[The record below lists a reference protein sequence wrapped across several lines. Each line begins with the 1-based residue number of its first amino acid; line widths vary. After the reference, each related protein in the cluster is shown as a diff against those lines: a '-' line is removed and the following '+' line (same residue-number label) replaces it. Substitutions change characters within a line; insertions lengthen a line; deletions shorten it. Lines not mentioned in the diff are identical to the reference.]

1 MAICFVGAW
10 RCSMKEFLQ
19 NCRVRALLTLV
30 SIKRRSAHCDAN
42 TGSSR
47 DWLPFVTAALILS
60 ASITAGTAFAQTEA
74 RAAAERSSIVVRG
87 KVLRTNASDEPLLAP
102 SNQTAIISVDEMYA
116 GNEIAGDQK
125 GQTVTVILTQ
135 PNAVKPGEEALFFG
149 NPRFLGKSLTI
160 ADEAELPASAAAS
173 ASSAVQARRDRPVLE
188 RLAAANLVFRGMVES
203 VRPIAGETAAAQG
216 TRTKAPPSEH
226 DPEWHVATVRIVTPL
241 RGGAAG
247 EIVNVVFAASRDIT
261 WFNSPKLKQGQDAV
275 FIAHSPSK
283 EEEPIYRSSGLD
295 KFLGTETIYLVTEPF
310 AVLPAADEGRIRRL
324 LAAPKET
331 K

>member
-30 SIKRRSAHCDAN
+30 SMNGRSAQRDAT

-60 ASITAGTAFAQTEA
+60 ASITAVTALAETDA
-74 RAAAERSSIVVRG
+74 RAAAERASIGVRG

-135 PNAVKPGEEALFFG
+135 PNVVKPGEEALFFG

-188 RLAAANLVFRGMVES
+188 RLAAANLVFRGMVER
-203 VRPIAGETAAAQG
+203 VRPIPGGTAAAQG
-216 TRTKAPPSEH
+216 TRPKAPPPRARPGGPH
-226 DPEWHVATVRIVTPL
+226 ATLRIVTPM
-241 RGGAAG
+241 RGGDS
-247 EIVNVVFAASRDIT
+247 VVLSRGKRRG
-261 WFNSPKLKQGQDAV
+261 NSEQ
-275 FIAHSPSK
+275 S
-283 EEEPIYRSSGLD
+283 
-295 KFLGTETIYLVTEPF
+295 
-310 AVLPAADEGRIRRL
+310 
-324 LAAPKET
+324 AAPYHSRSCRPVLQHASERCSEPSCEHGAEQPQCRDQPGR
-331 K
+331 